1 MVLNEAEFFLF
12 KMLDKVNSMMA
23 KLLSV
28 TVVIIYNFELNFHKR
43 FSYKNVEY
51 TRFSCVYKRE
61 YNLR

>member
-28 TVVIIYNFELNFHKR
+28 TLVIIYNFELNFHKR
-43 FSYKNVEY
+43 FSYKMF
-51 TRFSCVYKRE
+51 TRFSCVKELAMR
-61 YNLR
+61 